1 MNPVDSVPDADL
13 SCRPGQDACGPDEAA
28 DHGADGMPPRASWA
42 QRPLQDIQ
50 DLIDKL
56 AAVTQQLRHPRSAGR
71 EPSRSPETDRPS
83 QVPTGR

>member
-1 MNPVDSVPDADL
+1 MNPVDAGPDADL
-13 SCRPGQDACGPDEAA
+13 SCRPGQDACGPGKAA
-28 DHGADGMPPRASWA
+28 DDAGGTPPRASWA

-56 AAVTQQLRHPRSAGR
+56 AAVTQQLRHPGSAGR
-71 EPSRSPETDRPS
+71 DSSRSPDADRAS

>member
-13 SCRPGQDACGPDEAA
+13 SCRSGQDDVSGPGTAA
-28 DHGADGMPPRASWA
+28 DHDDDMPPRGPWT

-56 AAVTQQLRHPRSAGR
+56 AAVTQQLRHPGSSVRGS
-71 EPSRSPETDRPS
+71 SR
-83 QVPTGR
+83 

>member
-28 DHGADGMPPRASWA
+28 DNSDGAPRPGWA
-42 QRPLQDIQ
+42 HRPLQDIQ

-56 AAVTQQLRHPRSAGR
+56 AAVTQQLRHPGSAGR
-71 EPSRSPETDRPS
+71 DSSRSPDADRPP

>member
-13 SCRPGQDACGPDEAA
+13 SYRPGQDDASGNGMAA
-28 DHGADGMPPRASWA
+28 DHGDDMASRAPWA

-56 AAVTQQLRHPRSAGR
+56 AAVTQQLRHPGSIRGS
-71 EPSRSPETDRPS
+71 SR
-83 QVPTGR
+83 

>member
-13 SCRPGQDACGPDEAA
+13 SCQSGQDNASGSGTAA
-28 DHGADGMPPRASWA
+28 DHGDDMPPPAPWT

-56 AAVTQQLRHPRSAGR
+56 AAVTQQLRHPGSARSS
-71 EPSRSPETDRPS
+71 SR
-83 QVPTGR
+83 

>member
-13 SCRPGQDACGPDEAA
+13 SSRPGQDDASGPGAA
-28 DHGADGMPPRASWA
+28 TDDGGDTPSRSVWT

-56 AAVTQQLRHPRSAGR
+56 AAVTQQLRHPGGGLRGS
-71 EPSRSPETDRPS
+71 SR
-83 QVPTGR
+83 